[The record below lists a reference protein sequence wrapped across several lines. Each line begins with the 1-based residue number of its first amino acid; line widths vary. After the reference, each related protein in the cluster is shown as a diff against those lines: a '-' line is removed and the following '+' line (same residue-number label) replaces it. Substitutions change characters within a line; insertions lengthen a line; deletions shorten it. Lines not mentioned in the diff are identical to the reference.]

1 MDVMR
6 SSREENTKD
15 SGLLSLVEQNKEIRQ
30 HTSTNSPMRHQNN
43 AGMYREREET
53 INSWKMEPLQDPN
66 SPSHINGSSPTTR
79 PQTPAFP
86 VHVRTPYTNASTPTV
101 QFDLRSERLPPK
113 SPTTQRKDLRPSS
126 PNDVRDGPLAEYAH
140 HQIAHRSASATGYR
154 SDYSDSHSPRS
165 VPTTPHNGSTS
176 PVTLY
181 YGTSRRSSVNSN
193 GEPPIEVAPANVK
206 FVRDTSKFWYKPT
219 ISREDA
225 INILRVQ
232 QPGTFIVRDSNSFP
246 GAFGMA
252 LRVAS
257 VPQNIQNKTFDKNDE
272 LIRHYLIE
280 PTSRGV
286 RLKGCPNEPVFT
298 SLSALVYQHSV
309 TQMALPCKLVLPER
323 DLTNMELIGNPQQQ
337 LLTQGAACNVLYIYS
352 MDMESLT
359 GPQAIRKAVMSLM
372 QKAPLPEA
380 VVVHFKVNGQGVT
393 LTDNK
398 RQMFFR
404 KHYPINTI
412 SHCGI
417 DPDEKQWTPTLSSSG
432 VKSANRI
439 FGFVARKPN
448 VNNPDNQCHLFA
460 ELEPEQPASAIVN
473 FVNKIM
479 SSTGIKAN
487 MV

>member
-1 MDVMR
+1 M
-6 SSREENTKD
+6 
-15 SGLLSLVEQNKEIRQ
+15 
-30 HTSTNSPMRHQNN
+30 
-43 AGMYREREET
+43 
-53 INSWKMEPLQDPN
+53 
-66 SPSHINGSSPTTR
+66 
-79 PQTPAFP
+79 
-86 VHVRTPYTNASTPTV
+86 
-101 QFDLRSERLPPK
+101 
-113 SPTTQRKDLRPSS
+113 
-126 PNDVRDGPLAEYAH
+126 
-140 HQIAHRSASATGYR
+140 
-154 SDYSDSHSPRS
+154 
-165 VPTTPHNGSTS
+165 
-176 PVTLY
+176 
-181 YGTSRRSSVNSN
+181 NSN
-193 GEPPIEVAPANVK
+193 SEPPVEVAPANVK

-219 ISREDA
+219 ITREDA
-225 INILRVQ
+225 INILRNQ
-232 QPGTFIVRDSNSFP
+232 QPGAFIVRDSNSFP

-252 LRVAS
+252 LRVAT
-257 VPQNIQNKTFDKNDE
+257 VPQNIQNKSSDKSDE

-298 SLSALVYQHSV
+298 SLSALVYQHSI

-323 DLTNMELIGNPQQQ
+323 DLTNTEFIGNPQQQ
-337 LLTQGAACNVLYIYS
+337 LLTQGAACNVLYIFS

-359 GPQAIRKAVMSLM
+359 GPQAIRKAVLSLL

-380 VVVHFKVNGQGVT
+380 IIVHFKVNGQGIT

-417 DPDEKQWTPTLSSSG
+417 DPDEKQWTVTPNSSG
-432 VKSANRI
+432 IKSANRI

-448 VNNPDNQCHLFA
+448 VKTPDNQCHLFA